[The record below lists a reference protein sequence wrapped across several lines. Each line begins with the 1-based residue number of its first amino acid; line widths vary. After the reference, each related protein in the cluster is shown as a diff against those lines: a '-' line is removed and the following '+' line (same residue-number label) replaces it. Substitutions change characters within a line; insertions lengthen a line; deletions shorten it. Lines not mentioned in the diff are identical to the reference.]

1 MTIIAYD
8 GITTADRPSGSR
20 RHYHYPHNQL
30 ILHRT
35 GWGYHNRFNICRG
48 EKPIEG
54 STSPL
59 LVANTPAHVR
69 WESSLV
75 STFSHMHKL
84 YCYVDE
90 SGQDT
95 VAQPG
100 QIRIFI
106 IAVAVFETNRAELEQ
121 ACEAYEVKSGKGKR
135 KWNHCNPES
144 RRNYIRMVV
153 DDRRFQGGLCYFQ
166 SDPPRQPEFDACT
179 ITGIAKA
186 IQWKQHDLNYTQRN
200 LRRRDQRCQTG
211 RICQRTASN
220 RCPCTPRASGKG

>member
-1 MTIIAYD
+1 
-8 GITTADRPSGSR
+8 
-20 RHYHYPHNQL
+20 
-30 ILHRT
+30 
-35 GWGYHNRFNICRG
+35 
-48 EKPIEG
+48 
-54 STSPL
+54 
-59 LVANTPAHVR
+59 
-69 WESSLV
+69 
-75 STFSHMHKL
+75 MHKL

-186 IQWKQHDLNYTQRN
+186 IQWKQHDLNYTSEIYVDGISGAKQAEYARE
-200 LRRRDQRCQTG
+200 LRRIGVHVHRVHRARDESYALIRLADALAG
-211 RICQRTASN
+211 LV
-220 RCPCTPRASGKG
+220 RAAIAGKDQEAAELLRKATRKGVITEV